1 MNTSVIM
8 TLVCK
13 TANTRLQFKR
23 LFITTF
29 LICV

>member
-1 MNTSVIM
+1 M